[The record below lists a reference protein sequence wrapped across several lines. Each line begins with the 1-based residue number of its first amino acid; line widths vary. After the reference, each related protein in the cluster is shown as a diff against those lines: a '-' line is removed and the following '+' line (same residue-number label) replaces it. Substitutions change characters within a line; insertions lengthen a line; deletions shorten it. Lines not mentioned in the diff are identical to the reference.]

1 MIKEKKAKFCSA
13 FSSHFADCLM
23 IAGADPQPHDARAP
37 TGKVTE
43 QGIVSRLKLWV
54 IVLTPDYSCWSD

>member
-1 MIKEKKAKFCSA
+1 MIKEQKAKFCSA

-37 TGKVTE
+37 TG
-43 QGIVSRLKLWV
+43 
-54 IVLTPDYSCWSD
+54 